1 MSPRGA
7 IVLIMVGWLGCGG
20 GGSQIPIGPVP
31 PKQTTGT
38 LAGPLC
44 KDDACTCA
52 KTEAEAGVGDGG
64 RKRFE
69 IRLKSSQ
76 ELWLKLPGDMSL
88 YKTNEKV
95 DACFYVDL
103 APGEHPLALRASN
116 PVGVS
121 AEIIVREIGAKT
133 GSFYDTFRFECGNP
147 GACSFEELDGLRAS
161 YKQYAR
167 GLHDKCG
174 STRIKNI
181 GWDHGKAPDG
191 THPSEL
197 VVRATLDIYKF
208 EPWKKTGDETCGEGG
223 GRGPAGEPE
232 GEDAPAPEAPPAP

>member
-7 IVLIMVGWLGCGG
+7 IVLLLVGWLGCGG
-20 GGSQIPIGPVP
+20 GGSQIPIGPIP

-52 KTEAEAGVGDGG
+52 KTEAEAGVGEGG

-69 IRLKSSQ
+69 IKLKSAQ
-76 ELWLKLPGDMSL
+76 ALWLKLPGDMSL
-88 YKTNEKV
+88 YKNNEKV
-95 DACFYVDL
+95 EACFYVDL
-103 APGEHPLALRASN
+103 APGEHPLSLRASDK
-116 PVGVS
+116 VGVS
-121 AEIIVREIGAKT
+121 AEVVVREIGAKT
-133 GSFYDTFRFECGNP
+133 GSFYNTFAFECGNP
-147 GACSFEELDGLRAS
+147 GACSFEELDGVKAS
-161 YKQYAR
+161 YAGYAR

-181 GWDHGKAPDG
+181 AWDHGKAPDG
-191 THPSEL
+191 AHPSEL

-208 EPWKKTGDETCGEGG
+208 EPWKKSGDETCGV
-223 GRGPAGEPE
+223 GRGPTGEPE